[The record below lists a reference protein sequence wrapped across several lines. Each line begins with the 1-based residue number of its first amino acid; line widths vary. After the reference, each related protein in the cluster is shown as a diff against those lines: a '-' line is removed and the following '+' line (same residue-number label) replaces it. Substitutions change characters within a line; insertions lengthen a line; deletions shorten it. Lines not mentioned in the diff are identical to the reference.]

1 MAGSILKEATV
12 LFGVSLCVGA
22 ASAAITSRSYVPT
35 GLVAQYDGINNVG
48 HDAAHSDSATTWA
61 DLTGNGN
68 DGTVGA
74 NVVWCENGWTNGV
87 AGKPISV
94 GFGLSRVTGTG
105 TFTAQFACKPV
116 RKSVQSGRAS
126 FFSQYSASRSLG
138 IEHRGTSIT
147 DCIRLYSRVLDTS
160 LSSKSS
166 ALKTDEWGSITLT
179 ADNGLKDAHF
189 YKNLEDWGERHF
201 SSASENLNTACASV
215 IGGENDREAMAF
227 FGTYNAF
234 RLYDRVLPEEEIKIN
249 AAVDAVRYN
258 NADWSD
264 YPELACYT
272 FAADGT
278 LQQNLIAVAGEGG
291 KVRAGDGVAAES
303 VTGVTASYGSGAMTA
318 TFAAVPDSG
327 YVFYR
332 WEGNDS
338 AIAVGSYLSSTI
350 TVTSEKGVLLTAVFK
365 KQRRGLS
372 SRSYVV
378 PGLVAQYDGIN
389 NVGHDAAHDGSATT
403 WVDLTGN
410 GNDATKASDVTW
422 TENGWAN
429 AVDCYPMTVPS
440 GNGSATSVSVT
451 TASKVFTM
459 QYAVKPSRHTV
470 RQCFFGQYDRRGFSL
485 EHNTSAS
492 GVDKTGL
499 TRYYYYYIS
508 GSAGDKYFADM
519 KVVTDEWASMSF
531 LSDTKQQTVWKNGAA
546 SQTQVANLSGTITNI
561 CASVIGGDN
570 TRPAMAFCGTYNA
583 FRLYNRVLTEDEVK
597 VNAAVDAIRFN
608 GASASSYTLSGGYS
622 FAADDTL
629 MIAMTATATTGGKV
643 ALKRVGSFE
652 ASVSSTV
659 NHDGSEMTG
668 FVAQPDEGYVFQ
680 RWTGDIDAIVKGS
693 VLTPDIGVVATRPV
707 ALTAVFRKP
716 GSNALD
722 GMILDLDIRD
732 VEDGALMAGTSSG
745 YHVGDALHAGSPSS
759 NTYYTCWYSQPNGFN
774 DYRPMYK
781 FMDVASP
788 MTPFT
793 TNAAQP
799 CIYLTQ
805 KKDDEDTG
813 KFGLS
818 RWELAYTYVDA
829 PVATFYVRFLW
840 EGPLV
845 PGIAN
850 DSCIFCNGYTT
861 WASVGQGFT
870 LRIRT
875 ASGGGVNDNKGFL
888 NVFIPKEV
896 PVVDY
901 GTDLYITTNS
911 WVDCFVSVYP
921 SPTNVEFSNVDI
933 WFCQTPA
940 LGSNGIFGYPV
951 LKHKHLGDEC
961 KLPRFRSIDKAHA
974 IRLGAETSG
983 TNTDPEYVR
992 KAFRGYYAALKAWD
1006 RLLTENE
1013 MWSVMADRYGGTFN
1027 VGVENGSASEFGGSW
1042 YETADPFDV
1051 STDKWQAMKKSL
1063 TAADRTLT
1071 LVAPIPAES
1080 EGLPRVLE
1088 IVPLFDG
1095 VGAACPVTVTVNGA
1109 AVGEF
1114 DLMDESKRAIPL
1126 RASHVTRDAN
1136 GKITIAIT
1144 RPEGCTGTLSFDALS
1159 LAGSWQIGKIDN
1171 TSGDMTA
1178 QGQGVS
1184 SVVIAGDPIYKN
1196 AQRAVTTTYN
1206 TLTILFDV
1214 PKTSAGQCAYRYDTY
1229 MDSVK
1234 SGNTHPIHLE
1244 FNGETVWS
1252 SENAAVGKVR
1262 VEIPAESVKPGLNEL
1277 KWVYDTAVANN
1288 WLTFDY
1294 HKLKMLPPP
1303 IGTMMLIR

>member
-1 MAGSILKEATV
+1 MMKKMMIGLTMFAVAS
-12 LFGVSLCVGA
+12 

-35 GLVAQYDGINNVG
+35 GLVAQYDGIKNVG
-48 HDAAHSDSATTWA
+48 HDAAHSDSAATWI
-61 DLTGNGN
+61 DLTGHGN

-126 FFSQYSASRSLG
+126 FFSQYSAFRSLG

-201 SSASENLNTACASV
+201 SSASENLNTACVSV

-264 YPELACYT
+264 YPELAAYS

-278 LQQNLIAVAGEGG
+278 LQLNLIAAALEGG
-291 KVRAGDGVAAES
+291 GVKVGDGAAAES
-303 VTGVTASYGSGAMTA
+303 VTGATADYGSGEITA
-318 TFAAVPDSG
+318 TFTAVPDSG

-332 WEGNDS
+332 WEGETS
-338 AIAVGSYLSSTI
+338 AITGGSYLSPTI
-350 TVTSEKGVLLTAVFK
+350 TVTSEKGVLLTAVFR
-365 KQRRGLS
+365 QPRRGLTS
-372 SRSYVV
+372 LSYVT
-378 PGLVAQYDGIN
+378 PGLVAQYDGIDN
-389 NVGHDAAHDGSATT
+389 AGYGQHDDSATK
-403 WVDLTGN
+403 WADLTGN
-410 GNDATKASDVTW
+410 GNDATKAADVTW
-422 TENGWAN
+422 AANGWQNSAN
-429 AVDCYPMTVPS
+429 CYPMTVSS
-440 GNGSATSVSVT
+440 GKVSAT

-459 QYAVKPSRHTV
+459 QYAVKPSRHDV
-470 RQCFFGQYDRRGFSL
+470 RQCFFGQYDKRGFSL
-485 EHNTSAS
+485 EHNS
-492 GVDKTGL
+492 GSSNPKTGYM
-499 TRYYYYYIS
+499 RYYYYYVGS
-508 GSAGDKYFADM
+508 GSGDASFTDIT
-519 KVVTDEWASMSF
+519 VQTDEWASMSF
-531 LSDTKQQTVWKNGAA
+531 LSDTKKQTVWKNGAT
-546 SQTQVANLSGTITNI
+546 SSTKTTNLSGTLTNL
-561 CASVIGGDN
+561 CNSVIGGDN
-570 TRPAMAFCGTYNA
+570 SRPAMAFRGTYNA

-608 GASASSYTLSGGYS
+608 GASASSYTLGGGYS
-622 FAADDTL
+622 FASDSTL
-629 MIAMTATATTGGKV
+629 MIAMTAAATTGGKV
-643 ALKRVGSFE
+643 ALKRVGTF
-652 ASVSSTV
+652 ASTVSSTV
-659 NHDGSEMTG
+659 NQDGSEITG
-668 FVAQPDEGYVFQ
+668 FVAQPDEGYVFE
-680 RWTGDIDAIVKGS
+680 RWTGDIDTIVEGS
-693 VLTPDIGVVATRPV
+693 VLTPEIGVVATRPV
-707 ALTAVFRKP
+707 TLTAVFRKP
-716 GSNALD
+716 YTNALD

-732 VEDGALMAGTSSG
+732 VEDGALLDGTNSG
-745 YHVGDALHAGSPSS
+745 YHIGDALHAGSPRS
-759 NTYYTCWYSQPNGFN
+759 NSYYTCWYSQPNGFN

-781 FMDVASP
+781 FVDVP
-788 MTPFT
+788 TPITPFT

-805 KKDDEDTG
+805 KKDEADTG

-818 RWELAYTYVDA
+818 RWELGYTYVDA

-845 PGIAN
+845 PGTAN

-861 WASVGQGFT
+861 WANVGQGFT

-875 ASGGGVNDNKGFL
+875 PSGGGANDNMGFL

-896 PVVDY
+896 PTVDY
-901 GTDLYITTNS
+901 GTDFYITTNS

-921 SPTNVEFSNVDI
+921 SPTNFELSNVDI

-951 LKHKHLGDEC
+951 LKHKHMGDEC

-983 TNTDPEYVR
+983 TNTDPEYIR
-992 KAFRGYYAALKAWD
+992 KAFRGYYGGLKAWD

-1013 MWSVMADRYGGTFN
+1013 MWSVMAGQYGGTFN
-1027 VGVENGSASEFGGSW
+1027 IGVENGSADEFGGTW
-1042 YETADPFDV
+1042 HGRRADPFDV
-1051 STDKWQAMKKSL
+1051 STDKWQEMKKSL
-1063 TAADRTLT
+1063 TAEDRTLT

-1088 IVPLFDG
+1088 IVPLFDS
-1095 VGAACPVTVTVNGA
+1095 VGASCPVTVTANGVMA
-1109 AVGEF
+1109 GEF
-1114 DLMDESKRAIPL
+1114 DLMNASKRAIPL
-1126 RASHVTRDAN
+1126 RGNQVKRDAN

-1144 RPEGCTGTLSFDALS
+1144 RPEGCAGTLSFDALS
-1159 LAGSWQIGKIDN
+1159 MGGSWQIGTAN
-1171 TSGDMTA
+1171 GSSGEMTPEA
-1178 QGQGVS
+1178 QGVP
-1184 SVVIAGDPIYKN
+1184 SVVIAGDPDFRH
-1196 AQRAVTTTYN
+1196 AQRSLTTTYN
-1206 TLTILFDV
+1206 TLTIPFNV
-1214 PKTSAGQCAYRYDTY
+1214 PKSSAGQCDYRYETY
-1229 MDSVK
+1229 IDNLK
-1234 SGNTHPIHLE
+1234 SGNAHPLHLE
-1244 FNGETVWS
+1244 LNGETVWS
-1252 SENAAVGKVR
+1252 TANAATGKVR
-1262 VEIPAESVKPGLNEL
+1262 VYIPAESIKCGLNEL
-1277 KWVYDTAVANN
+1277 KWVYDTTTASN

-1294 HKLKMLPPP
+1294 HRLKMLPPKL
-1303 IGTMMLIR
+1303 GSVLHIR